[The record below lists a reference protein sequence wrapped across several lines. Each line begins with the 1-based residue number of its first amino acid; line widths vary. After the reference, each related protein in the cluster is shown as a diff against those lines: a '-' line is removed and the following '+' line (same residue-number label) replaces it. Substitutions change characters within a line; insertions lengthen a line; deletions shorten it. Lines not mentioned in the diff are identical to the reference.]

1 MTGLPFGMDIK
12 LAFKGMHLSL
22 LVSVTSPPVRM
33 LVCFL
38 VGRLS
43 RKNVLYRGGPCC
55 WFDGTSV
62 EYKSVMEGEGRV
74 KELPRLPTYNLL
86 SLF

>member
-1 MTGLPFGMDIK
+1 MPGLPFGMDIK

-22 LVSVTSPPVRM
+22 LVSVTYPPVRM

-43 RKNVLYRGGPCC
+43 RKMSNIEAGHVAGL
-55 WFDGTSV
+55 T
-62 EYKSVMEGEGRV
+62 GRV
-74 KELPRLPTYNLL
+74 
-86 SLF
+86 